1 MLPNFVK
8 FYKQCI
14 APEVVR
20 NNIGRNMKCV
30 DPPYI
35 REATDAL
42 KEKQHRT
49 LSFNII
55 SWSFNIISWSFNII
69 SWSFNIISWSINI
82 ISGNQF
88 KLN

>member
-49 LSFNII
+49 LCPSI
-55 SWSFNIISWSFNII
+55 SSVGPSTSSVGPSTSSVGPSTSSVGPSTSSVGTNSN
-69 SWSFNIISWSINI
+69 
-82 ISGNQF
+82 
-88 KLN
+88 